1 MLPFGWRTYK
11 KIFQVYFKAHLDALK
26 KGRIFD
32 LQTQRPSFL
41 PDNLFG
47 VDDGDL
53 GGVVSLEDADQAIG
67 ILEHVRP
74 EGDDDELRVAGPLL
88 EVAGHDGDVL
98 EVQRCVDL
106 IHDVEGSRLVV
117 VESENLELQK
127 CNWLSQPG
135 AV

>member
-1 MLPFGWRTYK
+1 MTGK
-11 KIFQVYFKAHLDALK
+11 
-26 KGRIFD
+26 
-32 LQTQRPSFL
+32 L

-117 VESENLELQK
+117 VEGENQELQK
-127 CNWLSQPG
+127 CN
-135 AV
+135 

>member
-1 MLPFGWRTYK
+1 MDGGHTK
-11 KIFQVYFKAHLDALK
+11 KIFQVYFKAHLDAWK

-67 ILEHVRP
+67 ILERVRP

-117 VESENLELQK
+117 V
-127 CNWLSQPG
+127 
-135 AV
+135 